1 MVLCGSGDR
10 ARGDGVSE
18 VVRACSAAGTKRR
31 ADNLRSACRRPDNMS
46 TDSIQEPLCS
56 AHRDRDLPEWVI
68 DRAWYRL
75 SYNGNRQINGAVQCL
90 PQGQRRR
97 WDGSTS
103 HPRAQ
108 TRGVISTAMDT
119 DRSLILTPHPQ
130 RSGDGW
136 QFAGA
141 PVVSSTFV
149 GRLRTSI
156 PMNHHA
162 ARDTQSG
169 RGNPSS
175 RARSAGPHCAG
186 RRKLT

>member
-90 PQGQRRR
+90 PQG
-97 WDGSTS
+97 
-103 HPRAQ
+103 
-108 TRGVISTAMDT
+108 
-119 DRSLILTPHPQ
+119 
-130 RSGDGW
+130 SGDG
-136 QFAGA
+136 GTE
-141 PVVSSTFV
+141 VLRILERRLVGGSSPQRWT
-149 GRLRTSI
+149 RI
-156 PMNHHA
+156 DH
-162 ARDTQSG
+162 
-169 RGNPSS
+169 
-175 RARSAGPHCAG
+175 
-186 RRKLT
+186 